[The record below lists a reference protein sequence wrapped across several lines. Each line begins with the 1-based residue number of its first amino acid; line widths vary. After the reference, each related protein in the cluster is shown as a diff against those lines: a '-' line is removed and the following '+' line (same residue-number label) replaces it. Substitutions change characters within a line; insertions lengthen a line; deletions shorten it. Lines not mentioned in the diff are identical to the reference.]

1 MHKAP
6 IVEERLKRTP
16 KVGDI
21 VKYKPDFHD
30 VYKQE
35 GMTGIVTKLY
45 HDDFDALVLLSDG
58 RLFIDRT
65 EFFTVLQYHMRQ
77 KIDIGDL
84 VEYDKYQALVLDR
97 KTINPNYN
105 TERVYHPDEY
115 HCKVLLLNSDS
126 DNDQRWVR
134 TKWLKLLSKSS

>member
-6 IVEERLKRTP
+6 IVEERSKRTP

-21 VKYKPDFHD
+21 VRFNAIAHD
-30 VYKQE
+30 PAYLFN

-65 EFFTVLQYHMRQ
+65 EYFTVL
-77 KIDIGDL
+77 
-84 VEYDKYQALVLDR
+84 
-97 KTINPNYN
+97 
-105 TERVYHPDEY
+105 
-115 HCKVLLLNSDS
+115 
-126 DNDQRWVR
+126 
-134 TKWLKLLSKSS
+134 

>member
-21 VKYKPDFHD
+21 VRFEDPHVFLNWQNG
-30 VYKQE
+30 V
-35 GMTGIVTKLY
+35 TGIVTKLY

-65 EFFTVLQYHMRQ
+65 EFFTVL
-77 KIDIGDL
+77 
-84 VEYDKYQALVLDR
+84 
-97 KTINPNYN
+97 
-105 TERVYHPDEY
+105 
-115 HCKVLLLNSDS
+115 
-126 DNDQRWVR
+126 
-134 TKWLKLLSKSS
+134 

>member
-58 RLFIDRT
+58 RLFIDRS
-65 EFFTVLQYHMRQ
+65 ECFTVL
-77 KIDIGDL
+77 
-84 VEYDKYQALVLDR
+84 
-97 KTINPNYN
+97 
-105 TERVYHPDEY
+105 
-115 HCKVLLLNSDS
+115 
-126 DNDQRWVR
+126 
-134 TKWLKLLSKSS
+134 

>member
-6 IVEERLKRTP
+6 IVEERLKRTA

-21 VKYKPDFHD
+21 VRVETSAGDGFWA
-30 VYKQE
+30 E

-65 EFFTVLQYHMRQ
+65 EFFTVL
-77 KIDIGDL
+77 
-84 VEYDKYQALVLDR
+84 
-97 KTINPNYN
+97 
-105 TERVYHPDEY
+105 
-115 HCKVLLLNSDS
+115 
-126 DNDQRWVR
+126 
-134 TKWLKLLSKSS
+134 

>member
-21 VKYKPDFHD
+21 VRFNAVDHD
-30 VYKQE
+30 PASLYNDMV
-35 GMTGIVTKLY
+35 GIVTKLY

-65 EFFTVLQYHMRQ
+65 EFFTV
-77 KIDIGDL
+77 I
-84 VEYDKYQALVLDR
+84 
-97 KTINPNYN
+97 
-105 TERVYHPDEY
+105 
-115 HCKVLLLNSDS
+115 
-126 DNDQRWVR
+126 
-134 TKWLKLLSKSS
+134 